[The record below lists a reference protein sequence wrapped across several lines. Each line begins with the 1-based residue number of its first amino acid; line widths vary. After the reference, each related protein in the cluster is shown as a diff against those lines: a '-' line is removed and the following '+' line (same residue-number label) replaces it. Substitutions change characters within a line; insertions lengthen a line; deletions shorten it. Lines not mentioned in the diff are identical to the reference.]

1 MLAAPL
7 DSFRSRAPPSWLAP
21 TRSSLHPPGHWREE
35 SPPAPPIH
43 GIALY
48 LSAMPSDLLSL
59 TRRVLVFFVFSPRQ
73 VAAVLNFARGTRGAA
88 TSLSPRWGS
97 RLGCGRG
104 PPTLGEGA
112 VMENKDLPHILC
124 IKQLSYGDPLHPTP
138 LLLLLQATPW
148 EACSRPAP
156 SHQQGRCRGRQ
167 TAHSAVGCWGLP
179 RSLLPKGRHLAF

>member
-73 VAAVLNFARGTRGAA
+73 VAAVLNFCPRDSGRGNLPEPALGEPAWVRARASHSGGRGGYGKQRPPAHTLHQTA
-88 TSLSPRWGS
+88 QLWGS
-97 RLGCGRG
+97 A
-104 PPTLGEGA
+104 PP
-112 VMENKDLPHILC
+112 
-124 IKQLSYGDPLHPTP
+124 HPTS
-138 LLLLLQATPW
+138 AF
-148 EACSRPAP
+148 
-156 SHQQGRCRGRQ
+156 
-167 TAHSAVGCWGLP
+167 TAGDALG
-179 RSLLPKGRHLAF
+179 SL